1 MSTKTVARLPI
12 DTDVLLATFQLTKTT
27 GGALLDQWLETSG
40 EFTPWQVELF
50 ETVYQKSINRIA
62 GWNEEELKMK
72 FISYL
77 FLLADVE
84 VDGKLNTFFERS
96 LSATIHD
103 HRLSVSCDCL
113 LATPLGYNTP
123 KAPYFFLKEF
133 KKQKGNSY
141 DPEGQM
147 LAAMLIA
154 QHVNADSKPVYG
166 AWLTGSIW
174 FFTLLEGANYYTS
187 HAFDASTRDELR
199 QIILIL
205 RGLKDLILNR

>member
-1 MSTKTVARLPI
+1 
-12 DTDVLLATFQLTKTT
+12 
-27 GGALLDQWLETSG
+27 
-40 EFTPWQVELF
+40 
-50 ETVYQKSINRIA
+50 
-62 GWNEEELKMK
+62 
-72 FISYL
+72 
-77 FLLADVE
+77 
-84 VDGKLNTFFERS
+84 
-96 LSATIHD
+96 
-103 HRLSVSCDCL
+103 
-113 LATPLGYNTP
+113 LGYNTP
-123 KAPYFFLKEF
+123 KAPYFFLQEF